1 VDIVFHYPPDLLA
14 LLIDTIP
21 RLCKGKKDV
30 FLFFKGAG
38 LEAHYTAD
46 LEARFSADKDSVGK
60 WEIARTV
67 LTRLNERGE
76 PALRERREVLKR
88 VEQFTDFSTCWPNDQ
103 LIARGLV
110 AEIQK
115 LRGLKDHVTQIQHE
129 REAERREHRAAAEA
143 QVKAVRERKEQLQSA
158 KDELFALFKETNAW
172 VRGKKL
178 EAALNRVFKVS
189 DILIREAF
197 TLRGDE
203 GQGIVEQIDG
213 VVEIDGQLYLVEMKW
228 WDTAIGP
235 GETAQHQVRVFN
247 RGHARGI
254 FISASGYS
262 EAAILSCRESLH
274 RAPFV
279 LCELVEIVRTLDADR
294 PLIEMFRTKI
304 RAAIIDKQPLFR
316 IP

>member
-1 VDIVFHYPPDLLA
+1 VDIVFHYPPDLMA

-88 VEQFTDFSTCWPNDQ
+88 VEQFTDFSSCWPNDQ
-103 LIARGLV
+103 LVARGLV

-115 LRGLKDHVTQIQHE
+115 LRGIKDHVTQIQHE

-143 QVKAVRERKEQLQSA
+143 HAKAVRERNSSSNRPRTSSSPCSKRQTL
-158 KDELFALFKETNAW
+158 
-172 VRGKKL
+172 GC
-178 EAALNRVFKVS
+178 AARS
-189 DILIREAF
+189 
-197 TLRGDE
+197 
-203 GQGIVEQIDG
+203 
-213 VVEIDGQLYLVEMKW
+213 W
-228 WDTAIGP
+228 
-235 GETAQHQVRVFN
+235 
-247 RGHARGI
+247 
-254 FISASGYS
+254 
-262 EAAILSCRESLH
+262 
-274 RAPFV
+274 
-279 LCELVEIVRTLDADR
+279 R
-294 PLIEMFRTKI
+294 PR
-304 RAAIIDKQPLFR
+304 
-316 IP
+316 